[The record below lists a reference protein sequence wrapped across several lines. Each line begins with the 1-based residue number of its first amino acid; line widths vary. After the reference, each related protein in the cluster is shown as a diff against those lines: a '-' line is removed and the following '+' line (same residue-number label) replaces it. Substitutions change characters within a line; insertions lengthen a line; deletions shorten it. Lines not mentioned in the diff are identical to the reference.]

1 MVDPGDINSDGGDAQ
16 DVAEVYDED
25 NTNIEALRQGGE
37 DAEQFEDL
45 PDVYDA
51 TRAEGDEDEEDE
63 SEEFDEDDLEDENGD
78 WDRDPRD
85 RDDRAEDEDDE
96 DEIDG
101 LEARD
106 PDEVDLEFAGDLTDV
121 RGASSSAADME
132 LDLLDDD
139 DLRALHYKDEAP

>member
-1 MVDPGDINSDGGDAQ
+1 MAEPGDLDSDGDAQ

-25 NTNIEALRQGGE
+25 NTNIEARRQNGRE

-51 TRAEGDEDEEDE
+51 TRAQGDDQDEDEEFE
-63 SEEFDEDDLEDENGD
+63 EDDLEDDGED

-85 RDDRAEDEDDE
+85 RDDRAEDGADE

-121 RGASSSAADME
+121 AGASSSAADLE
-132 LDLLDDD
+132 SNSLDDD
-139 DLRALHYKDEAP
+139 DLRALHYKEDTP

>member
-1 MVDPGDINSDGGDAQ
+1 MVDQADFDSDDGDAQ

-25 NTNIEALRQGGE
+25 NTNIEALRQGGRE

-51 TRAEGDEDEEDE
+51 TRAQGDDRDEDEEFE
-63 SEEFDEDDLEDENGD
+63 EDDLEDDSED

-85 RDDRAEDEDDE
+85 RDDRADDGEDEDE
-96 DEIDG
+96 VDG

-106 PDEVDLEFAGDLTDV
+106 PDEVDLEFIGDVADV
-121 RGASSSAADME
+121 PGAKSSAADLE
-132 LDLLDDD
+132 SASLDDD
-139 DLRALHYKDEAP
+139 DLRALHYKEDTP